1 MIYLLTFILP
11 LVVAFAEP
19 DYNKVCY
26 VISLTSLSLFFIIE
40 ICQMSHLG
48 IVDYLFDFWNI
59 VDSTQFIVFGY
70 LTYDV
75 LNETVEDGIILD
87 KSVTIKL
94 LYIVALLQA
103 FGKSMFFARIYDD
116 YGFLVRMIGMTM
128 KELLPLIFFFLV
140 FTLFFAL
147 AYMALGI
154 DIDTTR
160 PGPFVNVDTNVASA
174 AVSTSKRSASPKYPG
189 INKNIGYLLYSFRN
203 SIGDLSTPNYDDWL
217 IMGLEDA
224 DDDSKTV
231 ITQTEVFLIVVLS
244 WTLWSIQS
252 VFMIIILLNYLIA
265 VISQAYERVVN
276 QRKIYQYIH
285 RAEVNQ
291 EYFQILRQLRIPL
304 NYLKFMIFVE
314 SSNISLSIQEDQWL
328 GFVDAIRKFI
338 NQQDGKIRE
347 SFNKIISTL
356 NENSKI

>member
-1 MIYLLTFILP
+1 
-11 LVVAFAEP
+11 
-19 DYNKVCY
+19 
-26 VISLTSLSLFFIIE
+26 
-40 ICQMSHLG
+40 
-48 IVDYLFDFWNI
+48 
-59 VDSTQFIVFGY
+59 
-70 LTYDV
+70 
-75 LNETVEDGIILD
+75 
-87 KSVTIKL
+87 
-94 LYIVALLQA
+94 
-103 FGKSMFFARIYDD
+103 
-116 YGFLVRMIGMTM
+116 MTM

-160 PGPFVNVDTNVASA
+160 PGPYMNVDSNVASA

-291 EYFQILRQLRIPL
+291 EYFQILRQLIILLKLKRILP
-304 NYLKFMIFVE
+304 
-314 SSNISLSIQEDQWL
+314 SCWL
-328 GFVDAIRKFI
+328 MNFLIA
-338 NQQDGKIRE
+338 
-347 SFNKIISTL
+347 STKP
-356 NENSKI
+356 SH